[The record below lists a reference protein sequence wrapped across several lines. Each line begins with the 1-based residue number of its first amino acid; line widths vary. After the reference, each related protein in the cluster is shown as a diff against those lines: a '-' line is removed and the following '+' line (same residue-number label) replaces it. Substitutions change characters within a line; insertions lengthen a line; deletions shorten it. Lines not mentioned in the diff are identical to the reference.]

1 MRSAKSAPKSEP
13 NEPRKTARQ
22 WKMPM
27 PKHRRRRIAPLTR
40 LRVGKRKISSPQSKH
55 LRLNRF
61 QQGKQGSRLRLPF
74 LHSGKLHPRH
84 SSRKAWFTHLLEHF
98 FHLSVL
104 AEQVVDFLHAGS
116 RTAGNPFAA
125 GAPDCCVVVAL
136 TFRPCIDYWL
146 DPIYLPFRHPF
157 S

>member
-40 LRVGKRKISSPQSKH
+40 LRVGKRKSSSPQSKH

-74 LHSGKLHPRH
+74 LHSGKLHSRH

-116 RTAGNPFAA
+116 RTPGNPFAA
-125 GAPDCCVVVAL
+125 APLCGFVLVPPRSPPL
-136 TFRPCIDYWL
+136 LSYTPPPLI
-146 DPIYLPFRHPF
+146 PPFP
-157 S
+157 SL